1 MLFLWSEPTSSIQI
15 NLSGSF
21 DAATCTINSILQCL
35 FCHNAMTC
43 TIFRVNY
50 FTLRVRQTVVAL
62 IHFPVVLYRCS
73 WTSCCWLIDDRPH
86 DSICLKL
93 IKNFAGSTSGRLE
106 CYRSSAMKVLD
117 NTEQIFHT
125 LEQMQYLCTYL
136 IHLTVLSQTAL
147 QQCTQALYYVI
158 YCLNLHKCNAVHAL
172 LAWSMSAIT
181 THKNVYLALYWCT
194 Q

>member
-21 DAATCTINSILQCL
+21 DAATCTINSILHCL

-73 WTSCCWLIDDRPH
+73 WTSYCWLIDDRPH

-106 CYRSSAMKVLD
+106 CYKSSAMKVLD
-117 NTEQIFHT
+117 NIEQIFHT
-125 LEQMQYLCTYL
+125 LEQMQYLCTSFTWQCWAKL
-136 IHLTVLSQTAL
+136 LSNSVHR
-147 QQCTQALYYVI
+147 LYNNYVI

-181 THKNVYLALYWCT
+181 THRNVYLALYWCT